1 MATIFPFPGI
11 RYNLE
16 RVHSLSGV
24 ISPPY
29 DKIAPDERQLYWS
42 RHEYNVARL
51 ILPPPDDAQTDF
63 ATQAADSGAG
73 DWYNA
78 AALRFRSWI
87 DSGLLVADAPRF
99 YVYRQTFSYLDRSY
113 TRVGLFVSLRLDD
126 QGGPLAHEHTFDGP
140 KADRFRLMSAAKA
153 NLSPIFLLADGDR
166 SNWDGVLAKTD
177 EVLTRFDDPDGQTH
191 ELLSIADPAAVQ
203 TVQDFVQRRILVI
216 ADGHHRY
223 ETAQNYK
230 RKMMETTGKSPEGQP
245 WGCVFALIV
254 PAESPDLLVLPT
266 HRVIG
271 RMPEGWMD
279 VLTAQAGKFGT
290 IEPLADDSGASLRD
304 LLSQPDR
311 RESLAVVGSQRSFLF
326 SMNSSSTPPSL
337 LAIDE
342 ALRRLNVCILHQFL
356 LGSCLQ
362 MTSADLQGVTQ
373 YIRGEE
379 EAISRVRTGAA
390 QAAFLLGGLSP
401 KTVLEISQHNV
412 RMPQKSTDFYPK
424 IPTGLIFRSVES
436 IE

>member
-1 MATIFPFPGI
+1 MATIFPFSGL

-16 RVHSLSGV
+16 RVQSLSGV

-29 DKIAPDERQLYWS
+29 DKISPEERQIFWA

-51 ILPPPDDAQTDF
+51 ILPPPDETETDY

-73 DWYNA
+73 DWYSSA
-78 AALRFRSWI
+78 AQRFQSWI
-87 DSGLLVADAPRF
+87 DAGLLVADTPRF
-99 YVYRQTFSYLDRSY
+99 YVYRQTFSYLDRTY

-126 QGGPLAHEHTFDGP
+126 RGGPLAHEHTFEGP
-140 KADRFRLMSAAKA
+140 KADRFRLLSASKA
-153 NLSPIFLLADGDR
+153 NLSPIFLLADGGMP
-166 SNWDGVLAKTD
+166 NWDAALAKTD
-177 EVLTRFDDPDGQTH
+177 EILTRFDDPDGQTH
-191 ELLSIADPAAVQ
+191 ELQSISDPGAIQ
-203 TVQDFVQRRILVI
+203 FLQDFVQQRILVI

-230 RKMMETTGKSPEGQP
+230 RKMMETTGNSPEGQP
-245 WGCVFALIV
+245 WGSVMALIV

-266 HRVIG
+266 HRVISQ
-271 RMPEGWMD
+271 MPEGWMD
-279 VLTAQAGKFGT
+279 TLLSQAGRYGT
-290 IEPLADDSGASLRD
+290 IEPLPDYSGASLRR

-311 RESLAVVGSQRSFLF
+311 RESIAVAGPQNCFLITL
-326 SMNSSSTPPSL
+326 NSSSVPPSL

-356 LGSCLQ
+356 LESCLQ
-362 MTSADLQGVTQ
+362 LTPADLQGVTR

-379 EAISRVRTGAA
+379 EAISRVHSGTA

-401 KTVLEISQHNV
+401 QTVLDISQHNV

-436 IE
+436 TE